1 MQVEGLELRASM
13 FSHGM
18 LYVALSRTDRK
29 DTIHFLTKGEVTSNV
44 VYSEALDL
52 AEDL

>member
-1 MQVEGLELRASM
+1 MQGVGLDLRTPV

-29 DTIHFLTKGEVTSNV
+29 DAIHILTEGEVTSNI
-44 VYSEALDL
+44 VYPEALN
-52 AEDL
+52 